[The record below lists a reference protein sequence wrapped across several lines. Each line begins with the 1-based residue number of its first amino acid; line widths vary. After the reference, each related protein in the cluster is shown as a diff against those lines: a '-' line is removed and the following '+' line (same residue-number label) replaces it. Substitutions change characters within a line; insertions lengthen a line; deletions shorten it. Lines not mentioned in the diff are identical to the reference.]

1 MASSQLFLVMKRAP
15 LIIAIAVSSA
25 AILGTGIAATMRLNS
40 SSQPP
45 SPQVAVSPSG
55 SVSPSP
61 QVAVSPSIEPSPSP
75 KLDDFSH
82 QHVSLVDRT
91 ATDPEFAKFRQQLQ
105 QAIQKREAGFVS
117 ALIPVKGL
125 ALGFGTPQTAK
136 DLKLTD
142 PKASFWSILE
152 KAIGANCGFADPSA
166 ATAAKGWI
174 CPTVSR
180 DFYQQYP
187 PKPNAPPGL
196 QYELSNVIVVGDRVN
211 VRALPNLNSEVVGV
225 LTNEVVKFDQ
235 KRFENSQEE
244 QIKAP
249 DPISDWTPVI
259 LPNLKQGYVYNRYAY
274 RSLDY
279 RAIFKQINGKWQITE
294 MPGGD

>member
-1 MASSQLFLVMKRAP
+1 MKRASW
-15 LIIAIAVSSA
+15 IITIAVSSA
-25 AILGTGIAATMRLNS
+25 AVLGAGIAATVRLNP

-61 QVAVSPSIEPSPSP
+61 QVAVSPAMEPSPSP

-82 QHVSLVDRT
+82 QRISLVDRT

-105 QAIQKREAGFVS
+105 KAIQTRDARFVS
-117 ALIPVKGL
+117 ALIPAKGVPI
-125 ALGFGTPQTAK
+125 GFGRSQTVE

-142 PKASFWSILE
+142 PKAMFWSILE
-152 KAIGANCGFADPSA
+152 KAMGANCGFAEPD
-166 ATAAKGWI
+166 ATTSAKGWI

-180 DFYQQYP
+180 DFYRQYP
-187 PKPNAPPGL
+187 PNPNAAPGL
-196 QYELSNVIVVGDRVN
+196 GYELSNVIVVGDRVN

-244 QIKAP
+244 QIKAF
-249 DPISDWTPVI
+249 DPMSDWTPVV
-259 LPNLKQGYVYNRYAY
+259 LPNRKQGYVYNRYAY
-274 RSLDY
+274 RSLEN
-279 RAIFKQINGKWQITE
+279 RAIFKNISGKWQITE